1 VTDQPGS
8 PFSRVD
14 LANNLNVHIFLE
26 RFEFI
31 VSVEETFPQQGDIAQ
46 DCNFP
51 IFVWLDYLW

>member
-1 VTDQPGS
+1 MTDQPGP

-26 RFEFI
+26 RFELI

-51 IFVWLDYLW
+51 IFV